1 MRFGTMEQSFP
12 VWGRFAVEMAG
23 EAGFQGI
30 QITDGGGYLQPHPLN
45 NGFVEYERFGLDLRR
60 KDSFPLTDRRV
71 QEDYLEAAEAAGV
84 RLTGICLYLLDH
96 QGFMKFSD
104 RTPQGQQCLET
115 IQNAVLAA
123 EQMRIPLVT
132 VPCRGLFG
140 VGQYAYA
147 LEKLRYAA
155 RLGEDHGVRIAAA
168 MDAGLER
175 QLEVLERLDGKVTL
189 DHGVLDPALY
199 AYGRA
204 PEVIRTLGR
213 ERLAQVRIRDLKV
226 DEEGLLA
233 SSTMRPVQLGQGI
246 GLSDCAEAVLDTG
259 FDGWILS
266 EMPYY
271 SAVLAEEGGDFLT
284 MVQRD
289 LEALRQ
295 LFSGKEGRN

>member
-84 RLTGICLYLLDH
+84 RLTGIYLYLLDH

-140 VGQYAYA
+140 EGQHAYA

-155 RLGEDHGVRIAAA
+155 RLGEDRGVRIAAA

-175 QLEVLERLDGKVTL
+175 QIEVLERLDGKVTL

-204 PEVIRTLGR
+204 PEVIRLLGR
-213 ERLAQVRIRDLKV
+213 ERLAQVRMRDLQA

-233 SSTMRPVQLGQGI
+233 SSTMRPAQLGQGI

-266 EMPYY
+266 ETPYY
-271 SAVLAEEGGDFLT
+271 SAALAEDGGDFPT
-284 MVQRD
+284 MVRRD